1 MQYQSNRKSE
11 AHREP
16 NKPQDTVT
24 PVCISWILDAAQ
36 NIEDDVVKIDG
47 VIMDKM
53 SVCGRI
59 IEHSAT
65 ATKSFISIDDGTGV
79 IVLICNKKYD
89 EQMPRI
95 LEDVDLK
102 SANSYV
108 RAVIDVNSYEKDN
121 QRTLVYTGIRFI
133 QIHDH
138 NYISYHLLN
147 AIVAAKTRKEGF
159 ITHNEPGRMNADA
172 NRKESAEGSVY
183 MVGGVYEVLRQLKD
197 KTRRPVKVGDIVNAM
212 GNRMNLDQ
220 VKRELEYLVGGGDIY
235 RVPGTTDAY
244 DLH

>member
-1 MQYQSNRKSE
+1 MQNQSYRKSE
-11 AHREP
+11 APQNHGR
-16 NKPQDTVT
+16 PQDTVT
-24 PVCISWILDAAQ
+24 PVCVSWLLDAAQ
-36 NIEDDVVKIDG
+36 NVEDDVIKIDG
-47 VIMDKM
+47 AIMDKM

-59 IEHSAT
+59 IDHNAT

-95 LEDVDLK
+95 LEDIDLK
-102 SANSYV
+102 SSSSYV

-121 QRTLVYTGIRFI
+121 QRQLVYTGIRFI
-133 QIHDH
+133 QITDH

-147 AIVAAKTRKEGF
+147 AIIAAKTRKQGF
-159 ITHNEPGRMNADA
+159 LTHNEPGRLVADPS
-172 NRKESAEGSVY
+172 RKESAEGCVY
-183 MVGGVYEVLRQLKD
+183 IGGGVYEVLRQLKER
-197 KTRRPVKVGDIVNAM
+197 TRRAVKAGDIVSAM

-220 VKRELEYLVGGGDIY
+220 VKRELEYLVGGGEIY
-235 RVPGTTDAY
+235 RVPGTNDAY